1 MKNQLDKLTTF
12 RWEGINKRGIRVKG
26 ELSGLNQ
33 IHIHSELQRQGIE
46 PLKIKKKPNQ
56 ITLFRQKI
64 SANSI
69 VLFTQHLATMISAG
83 IPLVEALNTLIKA
96 QAKTVAFQEL
106 IQSIKNDVAAGK
118 TFSSALSQHPK
129 TFNPLFCNL
138 IRAGEISG
146 TLDIMLRRLA
156 EYLAKTASI
165 KIKIRKA
172 MYYPVTVIS
181 ISLIISGL
189 LLVFIVP
196 QFENLFNSYGGKL
209 PLFTRIIIQLSNIT
223 KNYWYIVLGTIF
235 FGGYFLQYFRRKSH
249 RFHYLIDK
257 IMLKLPILNNLL
269 QKTIIARMMR
279 TLATTLTA
287 GIPMIDAL
295 NCAASVANNKVYSQA
310 IFQIRDD
317 VTTGQQIHSAMSVT
331 HIFPS
336 MVVQM
341 ISVGEESGT
350 ISTMLD
356 KIANF
361 YEEEVNSIVNTLGTL
376 MEPIIIIILSII
388 IGSFVLAMYLPI
400 FKLGSVI

>member
-1 MKNQLDKLTTF
+1 
-12 RWEGINKRGIRVKG
+12 
-26 ELSGLNQ
+26 
-33 IHIHSELQRQGIE
+33 
-46 PLKIKKKPNQ
+46 
-56 ITLFRQKI
+56 
-64 SANSI
+64 
-69 VLFTQHLATMISAG
+69 
-83 IPLVEALNTLIKA
+83 
-96 QAKTVAFQEL
+96 
-106 IQSIKNDVAAGK
+106 
-118 TFSSALSQHPK
+118 
-129 TFNPLFCNL
+129 
-138 IRAGEISG
+138 
-146 TLDIMLRRLA
+146 
-156 EYLAKTASI
+156 
-165 KIKIRKA
+165 
-172 MYYPVTVIS
+172 
-181 ISLIISGL
+181 
-189 LLVFIVP
+189 
-196 QFENLFNSYGGKL
+196 
-209 PLFTRIIIQLSNIT
+209 
-223 KNYWYIVLGTIF
+223 
-235 FGGYFLQYFRRKSH
+235 
-249 RFHYLIDK
+249 
-257 IMLKLPILNNLL
+257 MLKLPILNNLL